1 MTSRRGLG
9 AVTKVS
15 DVPIPSGLEDINSNN
30 KDFIK
35 RGQRPWNC
43 SGEERKGPVKISVEL
58 L

>member
-1 MTSRRGLG
+1 MTSLHVLG
-9 AVTKVS
+9 AVAKVS

-43 SGEERKGPVKISVEL
+43 TGEERKGPVKVYFS
-58 L
+58 